1 MSTTAGPRSRFQV
14 PRSRFR
20 VLLALVS
27 LAATTV
33 HGQAPRSSPPPPS
46 LPQTFFSGE
55 TPIRVV
61 PVARGLSHP
70 WSLAFLP
77 DGAMLVTEREGRLRI
92 IRNGT
97 LDPKPVD
104 GVPKVFARVL
114 GGLLDVALHPQFA
127 QNRIV
132 YLAYSK
138 AGDNNL
144 STTALARARFDGT
157 ALTDVKDIFVANT
170 WSKSNTNYG
179 GRIAFD
185 RAGFLY
191 LTVGERQEQQRAQD
205 IKDHGGKVVRLR
217 DDGSVPPDNPFVGK
231 AGYQP
236 EIYSLGHRS
245 PQGLAMNPATGA
257 LWENEHGPLGGD
269 ELNIVQAGRNYGWPL
284 VTFGTD
290 YDGTKIS
297 DASTR
302 PDLESPFVYWV
313 PSIAISGLTFYTG
326 DRFPQWKG
334 NVFVGAMFAGRS
346 RGTGHIQRIVINEA
360 GRPIN
365 REPMLAEL
373 RQRIRDV
380 RQGPDG
386 LLYLLTDEDD
396 GMVLRLEPGPQLA
409 APNGSGVA
417 MGHLHYRV
425 RDVEAN
431 KKFWIALGGESVRS
445 VRLQPD
451 KETAVLKFQDVLVFL
466 EQGDSTGGTEGSVV
480 NHVAFRVPALTSVEA
495 AGLKVARLNG
505 FPGVAS
511 TTTPEGERI
520 ELFENAATNLT
531 FAQDAGF
538 DDAVAKRHNRPQ
550 VAPIA
555 FHHVHLYVP
564 DGQVAAAKAWYAR
577 MFGGVP
583 GKRSNYDAVDL
594 PGINLN
600 FSAAPKPTV
609 PTNGRMLDH
618 LGFEVRALAAFCK
631 RLEAMGVNLD
641 VPYSKGPS
649 GLGTARL
656 TDPWGTSIELTE
668 GLGGI

>member
-1 MSTTAGPRSRFQV
+1 M
-14 PRSRFR
+14 
-20 VLLALVS
+20 LV
-27 LAATTV
+27 AVTV
-33 HGQAPRSSPPPPS
+33 HAQAPRSSPPPPP

-61 PVARGLSHP
+61 PVAKGLSHP

-77 DGAMLVTEREGRLRI
+77 DPSTSLGAGGVTMLVTEREGRLRI
-92 IRNGT
+92 IRNGV
-97 LDPKPVD
+97 LDPKPID

-127 QNRIV
+127 QNRIL

-144 STTALARARFDGT
+144 STTALARARFNGT
-157 ALTDVKDIFVANT
+157 ALTDVKEIFVANT

-191 LTVGERQEQQRAQD
+191 MTIGERQEQQRAQD

-217 DDGSVPPDNPFVGK
+217 DDGTVPPDNPFVGK
-231 AGYQP
+231 TGYQP
-236 EIYSLGHRS
+236 EIYTLGHRS

-269 ELNIVQAGRNYGWPL
+269 ELNILSPGKNYGWPL

-297 DASTR
+297 DATTR
-302 PDLESPFVYWV
+302 ADLESPFTYWV
-313 PSIAISGLTFYTG
+313 PSIAISGVTFYTG

-346 RGTGHIQRIVINEA
+346 RGTGHVQRIVINEA
-360 GRPIN
+360 GQPIN

-396 GMVLRLEPGPQLA
+396 GMVLRLEPGAQLA
-409 APNGSGVA
+409 APNASGVA

-431 KKFWIALGGESVRS
+431 KKFWIALGGEAVRS
-445 VRLQPD
+445 VRPPSLEASAGPD
-451 KETAVLKFQDVLVFL
+451 RESVVLKFQDTLVVL
-466 EQGDSTGGTEGSVV
+466 ERGDSTGGTEGSIV
-480 NHVAFRVPALTSVEA
+480 NHVAFRVPELTTVEA
-495 AGLKVARLNG
+495 AGPKVARLNA

-511 TTTPEGERI
+511 TNTPEGERI

-550 VAPIA
+550 TTPIA
-555 FHHVHLYVP
+555 FHHAHLYVP
-564 DGQVAAAKAWYAR
+564 EGQVAAAKAWYSKV
-577 MFGGVP
+577 FGGVP

-609 PTNGRMLDH
+609 PTKGRMLDH
-618 LGFEVRALAAFCK
+618 IGFEVRGLAAFCK
-631 RLEAMGVNLD
+631 RLEAMGVTLD
-641 VPYSKGPS
+641 VPYNKGPA
-649 GLGTARL
+649 GIATAVL

-668 GLGGI
+668 GLGGV

>member
-1 MSTTAGPRSRFQV
+1 M
-14 PRSRFR
+14 
-20 VLLALVS
+20 LV
-27 LAATTV
+27 AVTV
-33 HGQAPRSSPPPPS
+33 HAQAPRSSPPPPP

-61 PVARGLSHP
+61 PVAKGLSHP

-77 DGAMLVTEREGRLRI
+77 DPSTSLGAGGVTMLVTEREGRLRI
-92 IRNGT
+92 IRNGV
-97 LDPKPVD
+97 LDPKPID

-127 QNRIV
+127 QNRIL

-144 STTALARARFDGT
+144 STTALARARFNGT
-157 ALTDVKDIFVANT
+157 ALTDVKEIFVANT

-191 LTVGERQEQQRAQD
+191 MTIGERQEQQRAQD

-217 DDGSVPPDNPFVGK
+217 DDGTVPPDNPFVGK
-231 AGYQP
+231 TGYQP
-236 EIYSLGHRS
+236 EIYTLGHRS

-269 ELNIVQAGRNYGWPL
+269 ELNILSPGKNYGWPL

-297 DASTR
+297 DATTR
-302 PDLESPFVYWV
+302 ADLESPFTYWV
-313 PSIAISGLTFYTG
+313 PSIAISGVTFYTG

-346 RGTGHIQRIVINEA
+346 RGTGHVQRIVINEA
-360 GRPIN
+360 GQPIN

-396 GMVLRLEPGPQLA
+396 GMVLRLEPGAQLA
-409 APNGSGVA
+409 APNASGVA

-431 KKFWIALGGESVRS
+431 KKFWIALGGEAVRS
-445 VRLQPD
+445 VRPPSLEASAGPD
-451 KETAVLKFQDVLVFL
+451 RESVVLKFQDTLVVL
-466 EQGDSTGGTEGSVV
+466 ERGDSTGGTEGSIV
-480 NHVAFRVPALTSVEA
+480 NHVAFRVPELTTVEA
-495 AGLKVARLNG
+495 AGPKVARLNA

-511 TTTPEGERI
+511 TNTPEGERI

-550 VAPIA
+550 TTPIA
-555 FHHVHLYVP
+555 FHHAHLYVP
-564 DGQVAAAKAWYAR
+564 EGQVAAAKAWYSKV
-577 MFGGVP
+577 FGGVP

-609 PTNGRMLDH
+609 PTKGRMLDH
-618 LGFEVRALAAFCK
+618 IGFEIRGLAAFCK
-631 RLEAMGVNLD
+631 RLEAMGVTLD
-641 VPYSKGPS
+641 VPYSKGPA
-649 GLGTARL
+649 GIATAVL

-668 GLGGI
+668 GLRGLY